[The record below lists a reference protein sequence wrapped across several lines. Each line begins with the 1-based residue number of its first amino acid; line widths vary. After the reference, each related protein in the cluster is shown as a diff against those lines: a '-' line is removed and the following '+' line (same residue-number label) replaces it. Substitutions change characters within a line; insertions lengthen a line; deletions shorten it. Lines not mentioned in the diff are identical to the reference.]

1 MEVIKKMEKVKII
14 PVAVIEDSEH
24 ATPLGKAL
32 LDAGLPGVAVT
43 FRTKAAAES
52 ISILRME
59 FPDML
64 VGAGTVLKIEQV
76 KAAVEAGSE
85 FIVTPGFNPTVVD
98 YCVDNKIPI
107 VPGLNA
113 PSFIEWGLER
123 GLNHFKFYP
132 ADISGGP
139 RMLQLLSGP
148 YPSVKF
154 MPTGGVNNQTL
165 LKYLKLDNVFA
176 CGGSWIV
183 KKDLINS
190 KNFKEISKRTKEAVS
205 LVSSEIG

>member
-14 PVAVIEDSEH
+14 PVAVIEESEN
-24 ATPLGKAL
+24 AIPLGKAL
-32 LDAGLPGVAVT
+32 LDAGLPLVEVT
-43 FRTKAAAES
+43 FRTEAAAES
-52 ISILRME
+52 ISILRTE
-59 FPDML
+59 FPNML

-76 KAAVEAGSE
+76 KAAIDAGSE
-85 FIVTPGFNPTVVD
+85 FIVTPGFNPTIVD
-98 YCVDNKIPI
+98 YCVENKIPI
-107 VPGLNA
+107 VPGLNT

-123 GLNHFKFYP
+123 GLNYFKFFP

-139 RMLQLLSGP
+139 KMLQLLSGP

-165 LKYLKLDNVFA
+165 IEYLKLDNVFA

-183 KKDLINS
+183 KKDLINN
-190 KNFKEISKRTKEAVS
+190 KKFEEITKRTKEAVS

>member
-1 MEVIKKMEKVKII
+1 MEVIKKLEQLKII
-14 PVAVIEDSEH
+14 PVAVIDDS
-24 ATPLGKAL
+24 ADAIPLGKAL
-32 LDAGLPGVAVT
+32 LDAGLPVVEVT
-43 FRTKAAAES
+43 FRTEAAAES
-52 ISILRME
+52 ISFLRKE

-76 KAAVEAGSE
+76 KAAVEVGSE

-132 ADISGGP
+132 ADISGGAK
-139 RMLQLLSGP
+139 MLRLLKGP
-148 YPSVKF
+148 YPTVKF
-154 MPTGGVNNQTL
+154 MPTGGVDNQTL
-165 LKYLKLDNVFA
+165 IEYLKLDNVFA

-183 KKDLINS
+183 KKDLING
-190 KNFKEISKRTKEAVS
+190 KKFTEITKMTREAVS
-205 LVSSEIG
+205 LVKSEIK

>member
-14 PVAVIEDSEH
+14 PVAVIEDSEN
-24 ATPLGKAL
+24 AIPLGKAL
-32 LDAGLPGVAVT
+32 LDAGLPVVEVT
-43 FRTKAAAES
+43 FRTETAAES
-52 ISILRME
+52 ISILRKE

-76 KAAVEAGSE
+76 KAAVDAGSE

-98 YCVDNKIPI
+98 YCVKNKIPT
-107 VPGLNA
+107 VPGLNS

-165 LKYLKLDNVFA
+165 IEYLKLDNVFA

-183 KKDLINS
+183 KKDLINN
-190 KNFKEISKRTKEAVS
+190 KNFKEITKRTKEAVS